1 MPDTANGISDNSKDM
16 DLMKWKLSKD
26 ITQNT
31 AQSRTRLKIKNSGE
45 MEGKM
50 RWPNGHLSK
59 DNI

>member
-1 MPDTANGISDNSKDM
+1 MPDMANSIVDNSKDT

-31 AQSRTRLKIKNSGE
+31 AQSGIRLKIKNSGE

-50 RWPNGHLSK
+50 RRPNGHLSK

>member
-1 MPDTANGISDNSKDM
+1 MPDMANSISDNPKDT

-31 AQSRTRLKIKNSGE
+31 AQSGTRLKTKNSGE
-45 MEGKM
+45 MEDKM
-50 RWPNGHLSK
+50 RQPNSHLSK